1 MSDAARRCELSARG
15 GAIRLERA
23 ADAREYDALVTGAP
37 EATFFHTRLWA
48 RIVTEAF
55 PQLTDCSAILRVEG
69 VAHAVPLFRWR
80 RFALGPRT
88 LHSGFP
94 FLYGGPIP
102 ARPAA
107 WSALLEL
114 LAATRAALTVIGN
127 PFAPEP
133 PPPCAAR
140 GLVAATEET
149 HLLELP
155 ATIDA
160 YWSDVLTPR
169 KRNDIRRL
177 TQKGVAIETTDA
189 AADIDRVHE
198 LYRQRMAS
206 WAQRPGLV
214 YPPELYRAM
223 LRASEG
229 AVRLYVARHA
239 GRVIGGA
246 YIVSWNGI
254 AHYSAGYF
262 DEEMRSLRPNILIQE
277 RVIRD
282 AIAQRV
288 RIYDML
294 PSAGLASVEAFKESM
309 GGRRTPFARWERIGA
324 SQRLV
329 RGVKSRLRRP
339 ARKETNEEP

>member
-1 MSDAARRCELSARG
+1 MSDAARGLTLSGRG
-15 GAIRLERA
+15 GTIRLERA
-23 ADAREYDALVTGAP
+23 TDAGEYDALLAGSP

-55 PQLTDCSAILRVEG
+55 PQLTDCSAILRVDGEP
-69 VAHAVPLFRWR
+69 HAVPLFRWR
-80 RFALGPRT
+80 RFPLGPST

-114 LAATRAALTVIGN
+114 LAATRDAVTVIGN
-127 PFAPEP
+127 PFAPAP
-133 PPPCAAR
+133 ATAGAAR
-140 GLVAATEET
+140 GLGAATEET

-160 YWSDVLTPR
+160 YWSDVLTTR

-177 TQKGVAIETTDA
+177 TQKGVTIETTDD

-198 LYRQRMAS
+198 LYRRRMAG
-206 WAQRPGLV
+206 WARRPGLV
-214 YPPELYRAM
+214 YPPALYRAM
-223 LRASEG
+223 LGGSEG

-239 GRVIGGA
+239 DRVIGGA

-254 AHYSAGYF
+254 AHYDAGYF
-262 DEEMRSLRPNILIQE
+262 DEEMRPLRPNILIQE

-294 PSAGLASVEAFKESM
+294 PSAGLASVETFKESL
-309 GGRRTPFARWERIGA
+309 GGRRTRFARWERVGA
-324 SQRLV
+324 GQRLA
-329 RGVKSRLRRP
+329 RAIRSRWRRA
-339 ARKETNEEP
+339 ARRERNEEP

>member
-1 MSDAARRCELSARG
+1 MSDTARGWKLSARG
-15 GAIRLERA
+15 GAIRIERA
-23 ADAREYDALVTGAP
+23 ADAREYDALLCGAP
-37 EATFFHTRLWA
+37 EATFFHTRHWA

-55 PQLTDCSAILRVEG
+55 PQLEDCSAILRVDGEP
-69 VAHAVPLFRWR
+69 HAVPLFRWR
-80 RFALGPRT
+80 RLRLGPRT

-114 LAATRAALTVIGN
+114 LAATRDAVTVIGN
-127 PFAPEP
+127 PFARDPALAP
-133 PPPCAAR
+133 AAS
-140 GLVAATEET
+140 GLTAASEET
-149 HLLELP
+149 HLLALP
-155 ATIDA
+155 ASIEA

-177 TQKGVAIETTDA
+177 TQKGVTIETTTA
-189 AADIDRVHE
+189 EADIDRVYA
-198 LYRQRMAS
+198 LYRRRMAA

-214 YPPELYRAM
+214 YPPALHRAM
-223 LRASEG
+223 LRAPEG

-246 YIVSWNGI
+246 YIVYWNGI
-254 AHYSAGYF
+254 AHYDAGYF

-282 AIAQRV
+282 AIAQRI

-294 PSAGLASVEAFKESM
+294 PSAGLAGVEAFKESM
-309 GGRRTPFARWERIGA
+309 GGRRTRFARWERIGTC
-324 SQRLV
+324 QRLV
-329 RGVKSRLRRP
+329 RSVRSRLRRP
-339 ARKETNEEP
+339 ARRETNNEP